1 LSETLPRISIKSSN
15 FSTFPISAIIPPNLR
30 LSQTSYAEDSRYRY
44 LEGFWVRGVSCEII
58 ELQGYNRGSE

>member
-1 LSETLPRISIKSSN
+1 MQTVTKKSAMES
-15 FSTFPISAIIPPNLR
+15 PP